1 MIRYFYKNLRSKQ
14 VTELDAYQSG
24 AWIYAE
30 NPSEQEREALV
41 RDFKIDAGHLEDA
54 MDSEEM
60 PRLEREGDLSY
71 IFVRYAYT
79 TEEVEI
85 TTAPLLFIIGPNTFV
100 TVSTRPLPRL
110 QRFLNGKIDF
120 ATTQRTKLALQILD
134 QMADQYESFINNVGR
149 QIKSMRV
156 QLKQHDIN
164 NDDFVNFVLIEDELN
179 EFLSALLPTTAIL
192 RRLLLGRHIQLY
204 HEDQDIV
211 EDLLLNNEQS
221 IEACRSNIKTVAS
234 IRDAYSTI
242 ASNNLNR
249 SMKWLTAAT
258 VAIALPNVFFGMYGM
273 NIDLPF
279 QTQSQTGEADLR
291 GYFLVLSLTILVTIA
306 LLAMARRRRVI

>member
-14 VTELDAYQSG
+14 VSELQEYQAG
-24 AWIYAE
+24 AWVYVE
-30 NPSEQEREALV
+30 GPSEQEIDMLV
-41 RDFKIDAGHLEDA
+41 REFKLDAGHIKDA
-54 MDSEEM
+54 LDADEM
-60 PRLEREGDLSY
+60 PRLEKEGDTNY
-71 IFVRYAYT
+71 IFVRYAFT
-79 TEEVEI
+79 TEDIEI
-85 TTAPLLFIIGPNTFV
+85 TTAPLLFVVGPNTFI
-100 TVSTRPLPRL
+100 TISTQPLPRL
-110 QRFLNGKIDF
+110 QRFVNGKIDF
-120 ATTQRTKLALQILD
+120 ATTQRTKLVLQIMA
-134 QMADQYESFINNVGR
+134 QIADQYENFINNVGR
-149 QIKSMRV
+149 QIKYMRV

-164 NDDFVNFVLIEDELN
+164 NDDFVNFVMIEDELN

-192 RRLLLGRHIQLY
+192 RRLLLGRHIPLF

-273 NIDLPF
+273 NIDLPM
-279 QTQSQTGEADLR
+279 QTNGGTGDLR
-291 GYFLVLSLTILVTIA
+291 GYFMVIGITVIVTVILLTL
-306 LLAMARRRRVI
+306 ARRRRII

>member
-1 MIRYFYKNLRSKQ
+1 MIRYFYKNLRSKT
-14 VTELDAYQSG
+14 VNELPEYQSG
-24 AWIYAE
+24 AWVCVE
-30 NPSEQEREALV
+30 SPTEQEIESLV
-41 RDFKIDAGHLEDA
+41 RDFKLDAGHLQDSLDA
-54 MDSEEM
+54 EEM
-60 PRLEREGDLSY
+60 PRLEKEGDTSY
-71 IFVRYAYT
+71 IFVRYAFT
-79 TEEVEI
+79 TEDVEI
-85 TTAPLLFIIGPNTFV
+85 TTAPLLFVIGPNIFMTIA
-100 TVSTRPLPRL
+100 TRDLPRI
-110 QRFLNGKIDF
+110 QRFISGKIDF
-120 ATTQRTKLALQILD
+120 ATTQRTKLLLQILS
-134 QMADQYESFINNVGR
+134 QIADQYETFINNVGR
-149 QIKSMRV
+149 QIKFMRV

-164 NDDFVNFVLIEDELN
+164 NDDFVNFVMIEDELN

-204 HEDQDIV
+204 HEDQDLV

-258 VAIALPNVFFGMYGM
+258 VAITLPNVFFGMYGM

-279 QTQSQTGEADLR
+279 QTKTDDAHDLR
-291 GYFLVLSLTILVTIA
+291 GFVLLITVVVVATV
-306 LLAMARRRRVI
+306 LLLMWARKRRII